1 MYTIVSLRN
10 HELFRMK
17 GKSGS
22 SGARH
27 VLHPNYRFSL
37 SFGITSYFFTVAQQ
51 QSANHF
57 EHARSGLLPQS
68 NRVHQSQRYATWDP
82 LPNFLHQPTCELP
95 RSRQGNW
102 GQWERI
108 SILAAYPPVRPV
120 LVGSVTLLSRS
131 MMECT
136 GRPGAHACP
145 AT

>member
-37 SFGITSYFFTVAQQ
+37 SFGITSYFFMAAQQ

-68 NRVHQSQRYATWDP
+68 NRVYQSQRYATWDP
-82 LPNFLHQPTCELP
+82 LPSSHLQPTCELL
-95 RSRQGNW
+95 RSGQGNW
-102 GQWERI
+102 GQWERT
-108 SILAAYPPVRPV
+108 SIPAASPPVRPV
-120 LVGSVTLLSRS
+120 LVG
-131 MMECT
+131 
-136 GRPGAHACP
+136 P